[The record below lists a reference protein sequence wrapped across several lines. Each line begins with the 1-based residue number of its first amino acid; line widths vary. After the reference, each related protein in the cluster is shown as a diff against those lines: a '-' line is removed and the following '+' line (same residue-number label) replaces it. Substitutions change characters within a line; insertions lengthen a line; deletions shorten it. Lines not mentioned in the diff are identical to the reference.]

1 MASEEINHGTH
12 SAYRIAKCRCG
23 ICKEFKREIDR
34 KYREKNAE
42 IIRANTLRSR
52 IATALAEAQEA
63 HNGLSDLELA
73 DAVIRELKL
82 LDLVKKLEAD
92 WTFIP
97 GPDYP
102 AEGVADD

>member
-1 MASEEINHGTH
+1 MADT
-12 SAYRIAKCRCG
+12 
-23 ICKEFKREIDR
+23 
-34 KYREKNAE
+34 KYAGNKQM
-42 IIRANTLRSR
+42 TDLRDR

>member
-1 MASEEINHGTH
+1 MGTVGTAT
-12 SAYRIAKCRCG
+12 SQIG
-23 ICKEFKREIDR
+23 QPMT
-34 KYREKNAE
+34 
-42 IIRANTLRSR
+42 NTLRSR